1 MRLEQ
6 TPRPDHALKV
16 STKLITSSTIL
27 HLSADELEQTVNQEL
42 SENPALEVTEQRVCL
57 FCGSPLNEQ
66 VCSTCGLFS
75 YQTLSQTEPLHHER
89 DLPLTY
95 GNDYSPEYSQDYSRQ
110 AFYDIDSLDGD
121 SDDIDD
127 PLLRISTGT
136 SLWETLLQQLE
147 ALIPPEDVCIAEHLV
162 GNLNERGYLEVT
174 PEEIASYL
182 HTSPARVE
190 AILAQLQTLEPLGIG
205 ARSPK
210 ECLQIQLRAQSEIN
224 PHPPLTH
231 VLIETY
237 LEYLGRN
244 QLHEIAR
251 QLKVSEQEVREAW
264 HYIRT
269 TLHPYPAYTYR
280 TDTPGFTLTAEVTYV
295 HPDVIIRRGETG
307 FEVELIE
314 EERYNIKVAGQSSTH
329 SSITEKHPS
338 YSEYLP
344 YTHSQKERA
353 KFFIECIRRRWMTLK
368 RVIEMVVSCQSLF
381 LEKGLPR
388 YLQPLTRA
396 EIAARLH
403 LDESTVSRT
412 IANKYVL
419 LPNGRLMPLA
429 NFFDSS
435 LGIKDI
441 LRELI
446 QAENPQHR
454 LSDEELA
461 RLLTARGISLARR
474 TITKYREEMGI
485 GSSRDRHQANY
496 SL

>member
-1 MRLEQ
+1 
-6 TPRPDHALKV
+6 
-16 STKLITSSTIL
+16 
-27 HLSADELEQTVNQEL
+27 
-42 SENPALEVTEQRVCL
+42 
-57 FCGSPLNEQ
+57 
-66 VCSTCGLFS
+66 
-75 YQTLSQTEPLHHER
+75 
-89 DLPLTY
+89 
-95 GNDYSPEYSQDYSRQ
+95 
-110 AFYDIDSLDGD
+110 
-121 SDDIDD
+121 
-127 PLLRISTGT
+127 
-136 SLWETLLQQLE
+136 
-147 ALIPPEDVCIAEHLV
+147 
-162 GNLNERGYLEVT
+162 
-174 PEEIASYL
+174 
-182 HTSPARVE
+182 
-190 AILAQLQTLEPLGIG
+190 
-205 ARSPK
+205 
-210 ECLQIQLRAQSEIN
+210 
-224 PHPPLTH
+224 
-231 VLIETY
+231 
-237 LEYLGRN
+237 
-244 QLHEIAR
+244 
-251 QLKVSEQEVREAW
+251 
-264 HYIRT
+264 
-269 TLHPYPAYTYR
+269 
-280 TDTPGFTLTAEVTYV
+280 VTYV